1 MKLIASHN
9 GLEATRLAWEK
20 TQQSV
25 NLLEAI
31 VDGVKLVEDDP
42 DEVTV
47 GYGGLP
53 DEHGEVTLDAAVMD
67 GRTHRGGSI
76 IGLREV
82 RHVSQ
87 VALCLMQQSRRVMLQ
102 GEGAYEF
109 ARAAGFTTENLLS
122 EKSRKLWRLWKRTY
136 QANVEWLPAA
146 DTEENRQLHKILGEM
161 YRHPA
166 GTVHVAGQDAE
177 KDLACCTST
186 SGHCFKTKG
195 RVGDTP
201 IFGAGLYV
209 DNDYGTCGS
218 IGHGEA
224 NLLNCS
230 SFHAVQLMGQG
241 LSPRDAGMAVLKQ
254 AAKHAPPFEL
264 DDRGRA
270 NFDLQLFLL
279 AKDGTH
285 AGVCLRG
292 DWKIAVTD
300 ENGSR
305 LEACEPLYD
314 PA

>member
-9 GLEATRLAWEK
+9 GLEATRLAWQELQRG
-20 TQQSV
+20 QQLIDAV
-25 NLLEAI
+25 
-31 VDGVKLVEDDP
+31 VQGVTLVEDDP

-53 DEHGEVTLDAAVMD
+53 DEQGHVTLDAAVMD

-76 IGLREV
+76 IGLKEI

-87 VALCLMQQSRRVMLQ
+87 VALCLMRESRRVMLQ
-102 GEGAYEF
+102 GEGAYQF
-109 ARAAGFTTENLLS
+109 ALAAGFPTENLLT
-122 EKSRKLWRLWKRTY
+122 EKARKLWRLWKRTY
-136 QANVEWLPAA
+136 QANKEWLPAP
-146 DTEENRQLHKILGEM
+146 DTAENQQLREILDQM

-166 GTVHVAGQDAE
+166 GTVHVAGQDAA

-195 RVGDTP
+195 RIGDSP

-209 DNDYGTCGS
+209 DNEYGTCGS

-241 LSPRDAGMAVLKQ
+241 MTPRDAGMTVLERVAQ
-254 AAKHAPPFEL
+254 HAPPFEV
-264 DDRGRA
+264 DARGRA
-270 NFDLQLFLL
+270 NFNLQLYLL
-279 AKDGTH
+279 GKDGSH

-300 ENGSR
+300 ENGPR
-305 LEACEPLYD
+305 VETCEPFYQD
-314 PA
+314 